1 MEPTSPTPGRPLR
14 NARSR
19 LPAFWLPELS
29 DALALAALALR
40 RVDEF
45 RRRRADAEALRAM
58 TERDLRD
65 IGLSRIDARAI
76 AAGIYDRKD

>member
-1 MEPTSPTPGRPLR
+1 MESTSRASRRPLR

-45 RRRRADAEALRAM
+45 RRRRADADALRAM

-65 IGLSRIDARAI
+65 MGLSRMDAQAI